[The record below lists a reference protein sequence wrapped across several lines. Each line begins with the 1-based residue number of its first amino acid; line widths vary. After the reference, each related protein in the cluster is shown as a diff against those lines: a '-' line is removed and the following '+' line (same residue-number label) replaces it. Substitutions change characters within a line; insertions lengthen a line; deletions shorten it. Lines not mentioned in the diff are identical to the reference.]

1 MQPDPKPTL
10 ADRLRAEIREHEARA
25 SEARRDLAEH
35 LGEQERLGYS
45 LTEIIQRQTG
55 MGERFPTGLPTLDQ
69 HTGGG
74 IPRGRMVMLVG
85 KPGVGKTSLAS
96 QWVLHMARHRR
107 VAVLALFADSG
118 IDDAA
123 VTMAQQLGIPREAA
137 LCGEPDAVS
146 AVTRETFGMTL
157 QLVDPDQ
164 PYDIEDVASRFV
176 LGLPAD
182 VAPVLLL
189 DSVQVLRCPDPRAK
203 TVYERV
209 TAISNTVKQVTSRH
223 RMVTILVS
231 QSNRASYANSTIA
244 KDADPLAAGA
254 GGGALEFMPDVHLFL
269 DGKKGGP
276 IKLHCG
282 KSRLGAAGW
291 DVELSLDFD
300 RHRHVE
306 VDARAAE
313 EARAAEADSEHLKA
327 LQGAKD
333 KALDVAKRNPE
344 GMSSN
349 RFEQLCG
356 GRATLHREARRVLWE
371 EGRLVS
377 EERSGKGGGAVW
389 KLARVAA

>member
-1 MQPDPKPTL
+1 MPPSLTEK
-10 ADRLRAEIREHEARA
+10 LRGSILQLESDLTEARLL
-25 SEARRDLAEH
+25 LAEH

-45 LTEIIQRQTG
+45 LAEVIQRQTG

-96 QWVLHMARHRR
+96 QFVLNMARHRR
-107 VAVLALFADSG
+107 VAVMALFADSG

-123 VTMAQQLGIPREAA
+123 ITMAQQLGVAREAA
-137 LCGEPDAVS
+137 LSGEAEAVAAVS
-146 AVTRETFGMTL
+146 RETFGMTL

-176 LGLPAD
+176 LRLPED

-209 TAISNTVKQVTSRH
+209 TAISNTVKAVTSRH
-223 RMVTILVS
+223 RLVTILVS
-231 QSNRASYANSTIA
+231 QSNRASYANATMA

-282 KSRLGAAGW
+282 KSRIGPAGW
-291 DVELSLDFD
+291 DVELALDFE

-306 VDARAAE
+306 IDAQAAQAQRDAE
-313 EARAAEADSEHLKA
+313 EEEERTKA
-327 LQGAKD
+327 IR
-333 KALDVAKRNPE
+333 KAQEKCLEVIRRNPE
-344 GMSSN
+344 GVST
-349 RFEQLCG
+349 RRLEALCG
-356 GRATLHREARRVLWE
+356 GKAVVHREAARLLWESGALISEEKHGRGGGVLWK
-371 EGRLVS
+371 L
-377 EERSGKGGGAVW
+377 GKVE
-389 KLARVAA
+389 AA

>member
-1 MQPDPKPTL
+1 MPPSLTEK
-10 ADRLRAEIREHEARA
+10 LRGSILQLESDLTEARLL
-25 SEARRDLAEH
+25 LAEH

-45 LTEIIQRQTG
+45 LAEVIQRQTG

-96 QWVLHMARHRR
+96 QFVLHMARHRR
-107 VAVLALFADSG
+107 VAVMALFADSG
-118 IDDAA
+118 MDDAA
-123 VTMAQQLGIPREAA
+123 ITMAQQLGVAREAA
-137 LCGEPDAVS
+137 LSGEAEAVAAVS
-146 AVTRETFGMTL
+146 RETFGMTL

-176 LGLPAD
+176 LGLPED

-189 DSVQVLRCPDPRAK
+189 DSVQVLRCPDQRAK

-223 RMVTILVS
+223 RLVTILVS
-231 QSNRASYANSTIA
+231 QSNRASYANATIA

-276 IKLHCG
+276 IKLHCA

-291 DVELSLDFD
+291 DVELALDFD

-306 VDARAAE
+306 VDAAAAAAQRAAE
-313 EARAAEADSEHLKA
+313 DDEERMQLIRAA
-327 LQGAKD
+327 QAKCI
-333 KALDVAKRNPE
+333 DVLRRNPE
-344 GMSSN
+344 GAST
-349 RFEQLCG
+349 RRLEVLCG
-356 GRATLHREARRVLWE
+356 GKAAIHREAARLLWE
-371 EGRLVS
+371 AGVLIS
-377 EERSGKGGGAVW
+377 EEKHGKGGGVVW
-389 KLARVAA
+389 KLGRVEAA